1 MISKD
6 KILELWKRLLE
17 QNVEIDIEAKRVRDK
32 VGDSVMQTICAF
44 SNSGTGYLLL
54 GVSENDESHDDFWIS
69 GVTNAEDI
77 FIGLTQKA

>member
-17 QNVEIDIEAKRVRDK
+17 QNVEINIEAKRVRDK

-44 SNSGTGYLLL
+44 SNNGTGYLLL
-54 GVSENDESHDDFWIS
+54 GVSEKDETHSKTCLFNPNNS
-69 GVTNAEDI
+69 FKLSRTSP
-77 FIGLTQKA
+77 